1 MAIYRWGGAFDN
13 LTLSHSMVE
22 NMANRLE
29 QSFVD
34 RTALNSLARVV
45 EGDIQSFDD
54 LLAAERAIRAFCFH
68 QTTHE
73 IAPCAS
79 LKTIFEN
86 GNSFE
91 QSIYPSTLN
100 RHCLQSILDEC
111 GFHVHIAPIDQLI
124 AFENESLEERFVRRQ
139 NEKSQEE
146 SEFARKLRELGHNE
160 PVFELDFQRLP
171 LIKVAEHSDEYFE
184 DVALT
189 TDKQINSY
197 LVPLSASGRTAYL
210 GNRALASS
218 FDRLK
223 NYNGDQF
230 FKTIDD
236 SWVDWATKME
246 RVIDIPVPPLLAIV
260 LDRSG
265 ARSEIPAKIKELRA
279 ELSYSSNQLWELF
292 DDAEFRLDSEA
303 VSYRVLDDIQS
314 EASKLFDSW
323 KKRGRFE
330 MPFRFNLLG
339 RIFQQDALGLL
350 KDVSFDAFS
359 SDLAKSAIS
368 VDAAQVTRQNLASVN
383 FSALAKKHFNDREQ
397 TKLSQVTLS

>member
-139 NEKSQEE
+139 NEKAKRKVSLPGNCE
-146 SEFARKLRELGHNE
+146 SWGIMNPFLNSIFK
-160 PVFELDFQRLP
+160 DFL
-171 LIKVAEHSDEYFE
+171 
-184 DVALT
+184 
-189 TDKQINSY
+189 
-197 LVPLSASGRTAYL
+197 LSR
-210 GNRALASS
+210 
-218 FDRLK
+218 
-223 NYNGDQF
+223 
-230 FKTIDD
+230 
-236 SWVDWATKME
+236 
-246 RVIDIPVPPLLAIV
+246 
-260 LDRSG
+260 
-265 ARSEIPAKIKELRA
+265 
-279 ELSYSSNQLWELF
+279 
-292 DDAEFRLDSEA
+292 
-303 VSYRVLDDIQS
+303 
-314 EASKLFDSW
+314 
-323 KKRGRFE
+323 
-330 MPFRFNLLG
+330 
-339 RIFQQDALGLL
+339 
-350 KDVSFDAFS
+350 
-359 SDLAKSAIS
+359 
-368 VDAAQVTRQNLASVN
+368 
-383 FSALAKKHFNDREQ
+383 
-397 TKLSQVTLS
+397 